1 MKNMTAG
8 WILALAAFVSATV
21 LAAPARTA
29 ELDGAKWI
37 WHPQGARDNQK
48 VTFRAAFDA
57 PSGALSLAQLIF
69 TCDNG
74 AVVRVNGREIARQ
87 GTGTDD
93 WRKPTVV
100 WDLRQAIKA
109 GRNVVEVEGQNVD
122 KSAGF
127 IAALKYAGQLD
138 GKARVLRTDDAAWT
152 ATLDGVKY

>member
-57 PSGALSLAQLIF
+57 Y
-69 TCDNG
+69 
-74 AVVRVNGREIARQ
+74 
-87 GTGTDD
+87 
-93 WRKPTVV
+93 
-100 WDLRQAIKA
+100 RQAFPDNFAVRAVKQGNWMAFADISKVPNDKEF
-109 GRNVVEVEGQNVD
+109 GFQFKEGITEL
-122 KSAGF
+122 GE
-127 IAALKYAGQLD
+127 
-138 GKARVLRTDDAAWT
+138 DDAR
-152 ATLDGVKY
+152 GVTSFR